1 LRRPGIRTA
10 PIDSRAVGL
19 AVRYDTILYRHDRLP
34 EGFVCRRDKERF
46 FRLLGEVARVVVDL
60 ARSYRRL
67 KREYRAAYPQL
78 VSDEAWRERF
88 SPVQPTR

>member
-1 LRRPGIRTA
+1 
-10 PIDSRAVGL
+10 
-19 AVRYDTILYRHDRLP
+19 
-34 EGFVCRRDKERF
+34 
-46 FRLLGEVARVVVDL
+46 LLGEVARVVVDL